1 MIFFGGSRPSAVR
14 MSRWGLPGP
23 AGTFRQTT
31 EPGKPQR
38 DILTALGLDPPKKII
53 EISPKP

>member
-1 MIFFGGSRPSAVR
+1 MQSGNHCRAVTFT
-14 MSRWGLPGP
+14 GP

-53 EISPKP
+53 EISPNP